1 MSDIPTW
8 QIAMDYI
15 EACNCDFGCPCNFN
29 GYPSNGKCETMA
41 GYFVRDGHY
50 GNTDLTGIK
59 IVLASVWPGAI
70 HQGNG
75 HVRLHMSKDST
86 DAQRT
91 AVMQIFSGRAGGN
104 GPFALFAATFST
116 FEKPVFTDIDM
127 HIDGRKSWFHI
138 PGLANCELEPFTNP
152 VSGDEQDIQVHLP
165 QGFIFKTALAAKTRV
180 MKLLGLGP
188 LSFDHSGHNGFF
200 ARLDFAGP

>member
-1 MSDIPTW
+1 MSETPGWRIE
-8 QIAMDYI
+8 MDYI
-15 EACNCDFGCPCNFN
+15 EACNCDFGCSCNFN
-29 GYPSNGKCETMA
+29 GYPSHGKCETMA
-41 GYFVRDGHY
+41 GYHVRDGRY
-50 GNTDLTGIK
+50 GETDLTGIK

-75 HVRLHMSKDST
+75 HVRLHMSQDSS

-91 AVMQIFSGRAGGN
+91 AIMQIFSGRAGGN
-104 GPFALFAATFST
+104 GPFALFASTFST
-116 FEKPVFTDIDM
+116 FEKPVFTHIDM
-127 HIDGRKSWFHI
+127 HIEGRHSWFRI
-138 PGLANCELEPFTNP
+138 AGLINCELEPFTNP

-188 LSFDHSGHNGFF
+188 LSFDHGGQNAFF